1 MSREVDQR
9 DFSENK
15 VTPARENELRRIAS
29 DISDNVLP
37 GNHRVM
43 VASFDTATGNP
54 SVVTSIAAPA
64 EKDKYIERAQA
75 HVQSIGRVLG
85 FAETQPTDFVSD
97 PQVQEVSSGAKAVY
111 LHQQYKG
118 IPIFQATQ
126 TVRFDPNG
134 ALTESVGSTIT
145 VNTEL
150 QVSPQLGVRQA
161 VMEAAEHVA
170 VPDEDELGE
179 VDAFGEPLP
188 LPSVDL
194 TGFEPRIVATF
205 PEKPDQPTVLDPGP
219 FGENIKASLIGFP
232 LTVDELKLSWEVLI
246 TMPESWGQY
255 RTLVDANTGEIL
267 YCRQLMTMAAGRG
280 NVYREDGGSAREVT
294 DFPIALADYGLPIP
308 GDLPSGFPDDWVESD
323 SAVGN
328 CVFAHLGDSGATI
341 QGSQQGD
348 MVVFDPADPQGDE
361 QKVLN
366 IFYYNCFM
374 HDFFYM
380 LGFREMD
387 GNFQQNNFGRGGMPS
402 DRVDARAYSGSVWGT
417 ANMGTPVDGSSPVMK
432 MGLVSSTN
440 RHTAFDSSVVYHE
453 FMHGVTNR
461 LVGGAMNVRALE
473 QPQSGGMGEGW
484 GDFVACTINDSVTV
498 GSWVNNSPTGIRK
511 YIYDTNY
518 PDHFGNLGQGRYT
531 QVHNIGEIWAA
542 TLLEMNR
549 RIGKSLGAQLVVD
562 ALKLSPANPSF
573 LDMRDAILQALQNMH
588 IAGEISA
595 AEYQTKWRG
604 IWEAFSKF
612 GMGQNAASN
621 GASLSGIVADF
632 NMPSSPPVVEVDE
645 EEKEKQFPN
654 NFFAWLLE
662 QLRNIFGGA

>member
-145 VNTEL
+145 VNGEL
-150 QVSPQLGVRQA
+150 QVSPQLGVKQA

-170 VPDEDELGE
+170 FPDNDELGE

-205 PEKPDQPTVLDPGP
+205 PEKPDQPTVLEPGP
-219 FGENIKASLIGFP
+219 FGENIKANLIWFP
-232 LTVDELKLSWEVLI
+232 LTADELRLSWEVVI
-246 TMPESWGQY
+246 TMPEGWGQY

-308 GDLPSGFPDDWVESD
+308 GDLPPGFPDDWVESD

-328 CVFAHLGDSGATI
+328 CVIAHLGDSGATI

-348 MVVFDPADPQGDE
+348 MVVFDPADTQGDE

-374 HDFFYM
+374 HDFFYL
-380 LGFREMD
+380 LGFREVD

-484 GDFVACTINDSVTV
+484 GDFIACTINDSVTV
-498 GSWVNNSPTGIRK
+498 GSWVKNSPTGIRK
-511 YIYDTNY
+511 YIYDSNY

-531 QVHNIGEIWAA
+531 EVHNIGEIWAA

-549 RIGKSLGAQLVVD
+549 RIGNALGAQLVVD

-595 AEYQTKWRG
+595 AEYQTKWLG

-612 GMGQNAASN
+612 GMGSNARSN
-621 GASLSGIVADF
+621 GASLSGIAADF
-632 NMPSSPPVVEVDE
+632 NMPADIPVVEEDE
-645 EEKEKQFPN
+645 DEQEKQFPD
-654 NFFAWLLE
+654 NFFAWLLV